1 MEVEAWRNKHLSD
14 EEIAEVRTLLYS
26 LPKTSWPIARQ
37 LPPLSLVKISV
48 PTGSPMLTKLMGKE
62 LFGMVLDYGI
72 SHNQPFV
79 ISAVLDDDG
88 NPLLD
93 HEGRL
98 QVGITVP
105 SSLSMVAS
113 CGPITSQWMTRN
125 FSDS

>member
-1 MEVEAWRNKHLSD
+1 MRA
-14 EEIAEVRTLLYS
+14 LLYS

-37 LPPLSLVKISV
+37 LPPLSLVKVSV

-62 LFGMVLDYGI
+62 IFGMVLDYGTT
-72 SHNQPFV
+72 HNQPFV
-79 ISAVLDDDG
+79 ISAILDDDG
-88 NPLLD
+88 NPLTD

-105 SSLSMVAS
+105 GSLTMVAS
-113 CGPITSQWMTRN
+113 CGPITSQWMSRN